1 MISLISCLASPT
13 ASPGEPGE
21 AVGEAGQAVI
31 AIIEDSNILVPLCNK
46 DFRKRENM
54 AELKYSKYFLNELPD
69 EQRFKGFGKMPAMV
83 AFTDSD
89 ILEGSKY
96 FSVMV
101 MGPEA
106 VKHPGHGPHIHEEA
120 ELLVALGTDMAN
132 PRDLGAKLEMCMGPE
147 MESHIFT
154 ESTMIW
160 IPAKFIHAPFRV
172 LEVTRPFL
180 FIQCQY
186 SPKLTEK
193 GLKKLVKEEMR
204 EKMLFIDIED
214 GVESK

>member
-1 MISLISCLASPT
+1 MREDNGFRVIRVSVAELFPCVHIGMIRK
-13 ASPGEPGE
+13 
-21 AVGEAGQAVI
+21 
-31 AIIEDSNILVPLCNK
+31 IEFYERRRLMP
-46 DFRKRENM
+46 
-54 AELKYSKYFLNELPD
+54 ELKYRKYFLNELSA

-83 AFTDSD
+83 AFTDAD
-89 ILEGSKY
+89 IIEGSQY

-106 VKHPGHGPHIHEEA
+106 VKHPGHGPHIHQDP
-120 ELLVALGTDMAN
+120 ELLVALGTDMSN
-132 PRDLGAKLEMCMGPE
+132 PRDLGAKIEMCMGPE
-147 MESHIFT
+147 MESHIMT

-186 SPKLTEK
+186 APKLTET
-193 GLKKLVKEEMR
+193 GLKKLVKEEER
-204 EKMLFIDIED
+204 DKMLFLDVD
-214 GVESK
+214 GQQKDS